1 MTSVKFIKIVR
12 NILFLIEVQ
21 IVFSKHDSNFNLANL
36 RFVKINERKLF
47 VIRS

>member
-12 NILFLIEVQ
+12 NILFLIEMQV
-21 IVFSKHDSNFNLANL
+21 VFSEHGSNFNLTSL

-47 VIRS
+47 VVRF